1 MPAAR
6 PPAYALSAWVDESI
20 IVGSERHPGAYTL
33 ASVITDATA
42 VDDLRDVVRALRE
55 RKVVRLHWATESAK
69 RRDLIAHAIAGL
81 DIAAIVALGS
91 PVHRHKQ
98 ERARRCCLE
107 CLLYGLE
114 DFGVTQVWLESRR
127 VAQDRRDRSLADSA
141 RDKGLISHDL
151 AVDFALPLQ
160 EPMLWLP
167 DAVAGAVTAA
177 QLGEPRWLLTL
188 SDVIDVRHLK
198 VR

>member
-6 PPAYALSAWVDESI
+6 PPVSALSAWIDESI
-20 IVGSERHPGAYTL
+20 IVGGNQHPGAYTL
-33 ASVITDATA
+33 ASVVADPAA
-42 VDDLRDVVRALRE
+42 VDALRDVMRALRE

-114 DFGVTQVWLESRR
+114 DFGVTQAWLESRR
-127 VAQDRRDRSLADSA
+127 SAQDRRDRSLVDSA

-151 AVDFALPLQ
+151 SVDFALPLQ

-188 SDVIDVRHLK
+188 SDVIDVRHVG